1 MPREAEISTN
11 ERDFIKQ
18 ALQEQIRLDGRAL
31 DAFRKVE
38 LNFGEEYGVADV
50 QLGKTRVIARISIDV
65 TTPLPERKFD
75 GVFQIV
81 TEFSPMASPAFEVG
95 RPTDAEVI
103 LSRILEKAIRRSNAL
118 DTESLCIIAGL
129 KCFALRADVHII
141 DHDGGLIDASC
152 IAVMA
157 ALQHFRRPD
166 VTVEGEKATILGI
179 RERDPIP
186 LSILHQPLCVTFS
199 YYSEGEL
206 FLVDANLAEEQVR
219 SGEVIIT
226 MNRHGEICQ
235 IAKYGGATMDPLAML
250 QCTNVALQK
259 VTELSKFIQKRLD
272 EDAKQRDA
280 GGLMAELSAE
290 NAR

>member
-1 MPREAEISTN
+1 MPREAEISIN

-18 ALQEQIRLDGRAL
+18 ALQEELRLDGRAF
-31 DAFRKVE
+31 DAFRKMQ
-38 LNFGEEYGVADV
+38 LTFGDEYGVADV
-50 QLGKTRVIARISIDV
+50 QLGKTRVIARISIQV

-118 DTESLCIIAGL
+118 DTESLCIIAGS

-166 VTVEGEKATILGI
+166 VLVQGEKTTILSI

-186 LSILHQPLCVTFS
+186 LSILHQPVCVTFS
-199 YYSEGEL
+199 YFSEGEI

-219 SGEVIIT
+219 QGEIIIT

-235 IAKYGGATMDPLAML
+235 IAKYGGATINPLSML
-250 QCTNVALQK
+250 QCTNIALQK
-259 VTELSKFIQKRLD
+259 VKEISKFIEQRLG

>member
-1 MPREAEISTN
+1 MPREAEISVN
-11 ERDFIKQ
+11 EREFIQQ
-18 ALQEQIRLDGRAL
+18 ALRENTRLDGRAF
-31 DAFRKVE
+31 DTFRPLE
-38 LNFGEEYGVADV
+38 LTFGDEYGVADV
-50 QLGKTRVIARISIDV
+50 KLGKTRVIARISVEV
-65 TTPLPERKFD
+65 TAPLPERKFD

-103 LSRILEKAIRRSNAL
+103 LARILEKAIRRSNAL

-129 KCFALRADVHII
+129 KVFHLRADVHII

-166 VTVEGEKATILGI
+166 VIVEGEKATVLSV
-179 RERDPIP
+179 REREPIP
-186 LSILHQPLCVTFS
+186 LSILHTPLCVTFS
-199 YYSEGEL
+199 YYEEGEI

-219 SGEVIIT
+219 QGEIIIT
-226 MNRHGEICQ
+226 MNRHGEVCQ
-235 IAKYGGATMDPLAML
+235 IAKYGGATVDALSL
-250 QCTNVALQK
+250 LNCNNVALEK
-259 VTELSKFIQKRLD
+259 VKDMSKFIQERL
-272 EDAKQRDA
+272 EADAKRRDA

-290 NAR
+290 NDR

>member
-1 MPREAEISTN
+1 MPREAEISVN
-11 ERDFIKQ
+11 EREFIQK
-18 ALQEQIRLDGRAL
+18 ALQENIRRDGRDF
-31 DAFRKVE
+31 DAFRPLE
-38 LNFGEEYGVADV
+38 LTFGDEYGVADV
-50 QLGKTRVIARISIDV
+50 QLGKTRVIARISVDV
-65 TTPLPERKFD
+65 VAPPPERKFD
-75 GVFQIV
+75 GVFQII

-103 LSRILEKAIRRSNAL
+103 LSRVLEKAIRRSNAL

-129 KCFALRADVHII
+129 KCFALRADVHIV

-166 VTVEGEKATILGI
+166 VLVEGEKATVLSV

-186 LSILHQPLCVTFS
+186 LSILHQPLSVTFS
-199 YYSEGEL
+199 YYEEGNIW
-206 FLVDANLAEEQVR
+206 LVDADLAEEQVR
-219 SGEVIIT
+219 QGEVIVT

-235 IAKYGGATMDPLAML
+235 INKYGGAPVDPLDFL
-250 QCTNVALQK
+250 NLNNIALQK
-259 VTELSKFIQKRLD
+259 VKDMSKFIQQKLE
-272 EDAKQRDA
+272 EDAKRRDA

>member
-1 MPREAEISTN
+1 
-11 ERDFIKQ
+11 
-18 ALQEQIRLDGRAL
+18 
-31 DAFRKVE
+31 
-38 LNFGEEYGVADV
+38 
-50 QLGKTRVIARISIDV
+50 
-65 TTPLPERKFD
+65 
-75 GVFQIV
+75 
-81 TEFSPMASPAFEVG
+81 MASPAFEIG

-166 VTVEGEKATILGI
+166 VVVEGEKARILSV
-179 RERDPIP
+179 REREPIP

-199 YYSEGEL
+199 YFEDGQI
-206 FLVDANLAEEQVR
+206 FLVDANVAEEQVR
-219 SGEVIIT
+219 QGEVIVT
-226 MNRHGEICQ
+226 MNKHGEVCQ
-235 IAKYGGATMDPLAML
+235 IAKYGGATVEPLAL
-250 QCTNVALQK
+250 LNCTTVALHK
-259 VTELSKFIQKRLD
+259 VKEMTKYIQQRLD
-272 EDAKQRDA
+272 EDAKKRDA

>member
-1 MPREAEISTN
+1 MPPDSIS
-11 ERDFIKQ
+11 
-18 ALQEQIRLDGRAL
+18 
-31 DAFRKVE
+31 
-38 LNFGEEYGVADV
+38 
-50 QLGKTRVIARISIDV
+50 
-65 TTPLPERKFD
+65 
-75 GVFQIV
+75 
-81 TEFSPMASPAFEVG
+81 
-95 RPTDAEVI
+95 RPTNAEVI

-166 VTVEGEKATILGI
+166 VLVEGEKATVLSL
-179 RERDPIP
+179 REREPIP

-199 YYSEGEL
+199 YFEEGEI

-219 SGEVIIT
+219 SGEVIVT
-226 MNRHGEICQ
+226 MNRHGEVCQ
-235 IAKYGGATMDPLAML
+235 IAKYGGATVDPLAL
-250 QCTNVALQK
+250 LSCTNTALQK
-259 VTELSKFIQKRLD
+259 VRDMSTLIQRKLE
-272 EDAKQRDA
+272 EDAKRRDA

>member
-1 MPREAEISTN
+1 MPREAEISVN
-11 ERDFIKQ
+11 EREFIRQ
-18 ALQEQIRLDGRAL
+18 ALQENIRLDGRAF
-31 DAFRKVE
+31 DAFRPLE
-38 LNFGEEYGVADV
+38 LSFGEEYGVVDV
-50 QLGKTRVIARISIDV
+50 QLGKTRVIARISVDV

-75 GVFQIV
+75 GIFQII

-118 DTESLCIIAGL
+118 DTESLCIIAGI
-129 KCFALRADVHII
+129 KCFALRADVHIV

-166 VTVEGEKATILGI
+166 VLVEGEKATVLSV
-179 RERDPIP
+179 REREPIP

-199 YYSEGEL
+199 YYEDGEI

-219 SGEVIIT
+219 QGEVIVT
-226 MNRHGEICQ
+226 MNRHGEVCQ
-235 IAKYGGATMDPLAML
+235 VAKYGGATVDPLAIL
-250 QCTNVALQK
+250 NYINVALGK
-259 VTELSKFIQKRLD
+259 VKDMSAFIQKRLN
-272 EDAKQRDA
+272 EDAKKRDV

>member
-1 MPREAEISTN
+1 MPREAEISVN
-11 ERDFIKQ
+11 EREFIQQ
-18 ALQEQIRLDGRAL
+18 ALQENIRLDGRAF
-31 DAFRKVE
+31 DAFRPIE
-38 LNFGEEYGVADV
+38 LNFGDEYGVADV
-50 QLGKTRVIARISIDV
+50 QLGKTRVLARISVDV
-65 TTPLPERKFD
+65 TAPLPERKFD
-75 GVFQIV
+75 GIFQIV
-81 TEFSPMASPAFEVG
+81 TEFSPMASPAFEIG

-166 VTVEGEKATILGI
+166 VLVEGEKATILSV
-179 RERDPIP
+179 REREPIP

-199 YYSEGEL
+199 YYEEGEI
-206 FLVDANLAEEQVR
+206 FLIDASLAEEQVR
-219 SGEVIIT
+219 QGEVIVT
-226 MNRHGEICQ
+226 MNKHGEVCQ
-235 IAKYGGATMDPLAML
+235 VAKYGGATVDAVALL
-250 QCTNVALQK
+250 NCNNVALQK
-259 VTELSKFIQKRLD
+259 VKELSKFIQQRLE
-272 EDAKQRDA
+272 EDAKKRDA

>member
-1 MPREAEISTN
+1 MPREAEISVN
-11 ERDFIKQ
+11 ERAFIQQ
-18 ALQEQIRLDGRAL
+18 ALNEQIRLDGRAF
-31 DAFRKVE
+31 DAYRPLE
-38 LNFGEEYGVADV
+38 LTFGDEYGVADV
-50 QLGKTRVIARISIDV
+50 QLGKTRVIARISVDV
-65 TTPLPERKFD
+65 VAPSPERKFD
-75 GVFQIV
+75 GIFQIV

-166 VTVEGEKATILGI
+166 VLVEGEKATILSV
-179 RERDPIP
+179 REREPIP

-199 YYSEGEL
+199 YFEEGEI

-219 SGEVIIT
+219 QGEVIIT
-226 MNRHGEICQ
+226 MNKHGEVCQ
-235 IAKYGGATMDPLAML
+235 IAKYGGATVDPLALL
-250 QCTNVALQK
+250 QCTNIALVK
-259 VTELSKFIQKRLD
+259 VQEQSKFIQQKLE
-272 EDAKQRDA
+272 EDAKRRDA

>member
-1 MPREAEISTN
+1 MPREAEISLN
-11 ERDFIKQ
+11 EREFIKQ
-18 ALQEQIRLDGRAL
+18 ALQEQIRLDNRAF
-31 DAFRKVE
+31 DAFRKLE
-38 LNFGEEYGVADV
+38 LTFGEEYGVADV

-75 GVFQIV
+75 GVFQIF

-166 VTVEGEKATILGI
+166 VLVEGERATILSV
-179 RERDPIP
+179 REREPIP

-199 YYSEGEL
+199 YFAEGEI

-219 SGEVIIT
+219 NAEVIVT
-226 MNRHGEICQ
+226 MNRHGEVCQ
-235 IAKYGGATMDPLAML
+235 IAKYGGVTVNPLAML

-259 VTELSKFIQKRLD
+259 VKEMSKFIQQKLD
-272 EDAKQRDA
+272 EDAKRRDA

>member
-1 MPREAEISTN
+1 MPREAEISIN
-11 ERDFIKQ
+11 EREFIKQ
-18 ALQEQIRLDGRAL
+18 ALQEQIRLDGRAF

-38 LNFGEEYGVADV
+38 LTFGEEYGVADV
-50 QLGKTRVIARISIDV
+50 QLGKTRVVARISIDV

-81 TEFSPMASPAFEVG
+81 TEFSPMASPAFEIG

-129 KCFALRADVHII
+129 KCFALRADVHVI

-166 VTVEGEKATILGI
+166 VLVEGEKATVLSV

-199 YYSEGEL
+199 YLAEGEL

-219 SGEVIIT
+219 QGEITIT
-226 MNRHGEICQ
+226 MNKHGEICQ
-235 IAKYGGATMDPLAML
+235 IAKYGGATVNPLAML

-259 VTELSKFIQKRLD
+259 VKEMSKFIQQKLD
-272 EDAKQRDA
+272 EDAKRRDA

>member
-1 MPREAEISTN
+1 MSDNR
-11 ERDFIKQ
+11 
-18 ALQEQIRLDGRAL
+18 GH
-31 DAFRKVE
+31 
-38 LNFGEEYGVADV
+38 
-50 QLGKTRVIARISIDV
+50 
-65 TTPLPERKFD
+65 
-75 GVFQIV
+75 
-81 TEFSPMASPAFEVG
+81 
-95 RPTDAEVI
+95 RPTNAEAI

-166 VTVEGEKATILGI
+166 VVVEGEKATVLSI
-179 RERDPIP
+179 REREPIP

-199 YYSEGEL
+199 YYEEGEI

-219 SGEVIIT
+219 QGEVIVT
-226 MNRHGEICQ
+226 MNKHGEVCQ
-235 IAKYGGATMDPLAML
+235 IAKYGGATVNPHALL
-250 QCTNVALQK
+250 YCTKIALEQ
-259 VTELSKFIQKRLD
+259 VRTISKFIQTRLE
-272 EDAKQRDA
+272 EDAKKRDV